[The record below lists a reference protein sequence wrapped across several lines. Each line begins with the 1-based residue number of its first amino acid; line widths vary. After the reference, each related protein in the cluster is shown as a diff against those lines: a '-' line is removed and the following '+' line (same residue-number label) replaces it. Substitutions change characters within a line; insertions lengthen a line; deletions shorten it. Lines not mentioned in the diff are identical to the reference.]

1 MNFQELLDFS
11 SRNLMLSAILGIVTV
26 ALIYTEVAR
35 LFRPF
40 KALRPAALTAL
51 INRENALVVDFSA
64 TNDFE
69 KGHIPGS
76 KNVVFS
82 QFDPDNKVLANAK
95 SLPVV
100 AVCRNGQASEG
111 AAKRLKAAGFEQVY
125 WLDGGI
131 AAWQQAELPL
141 AKGR

>member
-1 MNFQELLDFS
+1 MNFQELLDFA
-11 SRNLMLSAILGIVTV
+11 SRHLMLAAILGIVTL

-64 TNDFE
+64 INDFE

-82 QFDPDNKVLANAK
+82 QFDPDNKLLANAK